1 MQLTHLKIDK
11 ICIHQIFQREP
22 NGDKKTP
29 EKSSDF
35 VKFDNAAL
43 ETFRQRVIDALGSQS
58 KAVDMIIVDQDTTAA
73 PALFTSLPNASD
85 QDYIDISYSIA
96 DKLADAQTR
105 KSLQGG
111 IVVVFNGTFG
121 STDPT
126 KVRTIVGVIKA
137 DIYSAYQKTVN
148 SATNEISLTYVKE
161 ALLTPS
167 TKLFKAAAFAEKSRG
182 NKSGAD
188 LNSNWRI
195 AIADHQISQSDGKAA
210 AQYFYE
216 DFLGCGYPDS
226 AARTTKMFYEQ
237 TKAFISKQD
246 ISNEEKHELYSA
258 LICYLKL
265 DKSGVVDA
273 NKFAQSYFD
282 SKTTDD
288 YTSFLADAGLPQ
300 TSFTKDTQFIETKLK
315 LQKVSFGQS
324 IKLTAPAET
333 FKSRVV
339 IEPIDTDDEGN
350 AVSWT
355 KITIKEKMATTS

>member
-35 VKFDNAAL
+35 VKFDSAAL

-58 KAVDMIIVDQDTTAA
+58 KAVDMVIVNQDKTSV
-73 PALFTSLPNASD
+73 PALFSSLANASD
-85 QDYIDISYSIA
+85 QSYIDISYSIA

-105 KSLQGG
+105 KNLQGG
-111 IVVVFNGTFG
+111 IVVVFKGKFG
-121 STDPT
+121 STDPA
-126 KVRTIVGVIKA
+126 KVKTIVGVIKA
-137 DIYSAYQKTVN
+137 DIYSAYQKIVN
-148 SATNEISLTYVKE
+148 STTNEISLTYVKE

-167 TKLFKAAAFAEKSRG
+167 TKLFKAAAFAEKSG
-182 NKSGAD
+182 GGSSDTD
-188 LNSNWRI
+188 LNSSWRV
-195 AIADHQISQSDGKAA
+195 AISDHQIIQSDGKAA

-216 DFLGCGYPDS
+216 DFLGCGYPAS
-226 AARTTKMFYEQ
+226 AARTTKMFFEQ
-237 TKAFISKQD
+237 TRTFISKQA

-258 LICYLKL
+258 LVCYLKI

-282 SKTTDD
+282 SNTTDE
-288 YTSFLADAGLPQ
+288 YTTFLADVGLPQ
-300 TSFTKDTQFIETKLK
+300 TSFTKDIQFIESRLK
-315 LQKVSFGQS
+315 LQKVAFGKS

-333 FKSRVV
+333 FQNLVV

-350 AVSWT
+350 SVSWT
-355 KITIKEKMATTS
+355 KVTIKEKMASVN